1 MSGFCVDSL
10 RRWERALQEEIM
22 RIAVIGA
29 GAIGGMLAVRLALS
43 GQAVTVVD
51 QGAHLEAIRANGV
64 KLLHHDGREE
74 LARVRAAASCAQ
86 AGAQDLV
93 FLALKAY
100 VLEAVAPQMPALF
113 GHDTIVVPLQNGLPW
128 WYFQNFSG
136 PHAGY
141 RLQTADPNG
150 TIERSIEPSRLIGC
164 VVYPAGEIAAP
175 GVIRHLEGDR
185 FPVGELDGSESARVK
200 TLSETL
206 TAAGLKSPVLA
217 DIRSEIWL
225 KLWGNMSFNPISAL
239 THATLVDICEE
250 PTTRALAAD
259 MMREAQAIAAKLGVT
274 FRVPLEKRIEGAT
287 KVGKHKT
294 STLQDIEAGRDVE
307 VDALIGS
314 VIELG
319 TLTATPIPATRAV
332 HAMLKLLVKTMREQH
347 ARVALQPLP
356 SP

>member
-1 MSGFCVDSL
+1 
-10 RRWERALQEEIM
+10 M

-43 GQAVTVVD
+43 GQTVTVVD
-51 QGAHLEAIRANGV
+51 QGPHLDAIRKNGL
-64 KLLHHDGREE
+64 KLVHHDGSEE
-74 LARVRAAASCAQ
+74 VADKLRAVGSCAE
-86 AGAQDLV
+86 AGVQDLV
-93 FLALKAY
+93 FVALKAY
-100 VLEAVAPQMPALF
+100 VLETAAPQMRPLF
-113 GHDTIVVPLQNGLPW
+113 ADDTIVVPLQNGLPW

-136 PHAGY
+136 PHAGH
-141 RLQTADPNG
+141 RLQTADPTG
-150 TIERSIEPSRLIGC
+150 TIEHSIETRRLIGS

-200 TLSETL
+200 NVSEL
-206 TAAGLKSPVLA
+206 LVAARLKAPILA

-250 PTTRALAAD
+250 PATRELAAD
-259 MMREAQAIAAKLGVT
+259 MMREAQAIAGKLGVT
-274 FRVPLEKRIEGAT
+274 FRVSVERRIEGAA

-294 STLQDIEAGRDVE
+294 STLQDVEAGREVE

-319 TLTATPIPATRAV
+319 GLTETPIPATRAV
-332 HAMLKLLVKTMREQH
+332 HALTKLLVRTMREQH
-347 ARVALQPLP
+347 ARVLLQPL
-356 SP
+356 

>member
-1 MSGFCVDSL
+1 
-10 RRWERALQEEIM
+10 M

-51 QGAHLEAIRANGV
+51 QGAHLEAIRANGL

-74 LARVRAAASCAQ
+74 LARVRAVASCAE

-113 GHDTIVVPLQNGLPW
+113 GENTIVVPLQNGLPW

-206 TAAGLKSPVLA
+206 TAAGLKSPILA

-274 FRVPLEKRIEGAT
+274 FRVPLERRIEGAA

-332 HAMLKLLVKTMREQH
+332 HAMLKLLVRTMREQH

-356 SP
+356 AP

>member
-1 MSGFCVDSL
+1 
-10 RRWERALQEEIM
+10 M

-51 QGAHLEAIRANGV
+51 QGAHLEAIRANGL

-74 LARVRAAASCAQ
+74 LARVRAVASCAE

-113 GHDTIVVPLQNGLPW
+113 GENTIVVPLQNGLPW

-185 FPVGELDGSESARVK
+185 FPVGELDGSESVRVK

-206 TAAGLKSPVLA
+206 TAAGLKSPILA

-239 THATLVDICEE
+239 THATLVDICKFP
-250 PTTRALAAD
+250 PTRTLAAQ
-259 MMREAQAIAAKLGVT
+259 MMEEAQAIANKLGVT
-274 FRVPLEKRIEGAT
+274 FKLGIERRIAGAEKIGA
-287 KVGKHKT
+287 HKT
-294 STLQDIEAGRDVE
+294 SMLQDVEAGRAIE
-307 VDALIGS
+307 LEALVGS
-314 VIELG
+314 VLELARLTGVETPRIDASYALMQLLLQTLDHSKGRLQIE
-319 TLTATPIPATRAV
+319 PRA
-332 HAMLKLLVKTMREQH
+332 
-347 ARVALQPLP
+347 
-356 SP
+356 

>member
-1 MSGFCVDSL
+1 
-10 RRWERALQEEIM
+10 M

-43 GQAVTVVD
+43 GQTVTVID
-51 QGAHLEAIRANGV
+51 QDAHLDAIRANGL
-64 KLLHHDGREE
+64 KLLHHDGSEE
-74 LARVRAAASCAQ
+74 LARELRAVASCAE

-113 GHDTIVVPLQNGLPW
+113 TDDTIVVPLQNGLPW

-150 TIERSIEPSRLIGC
+150 TIERSIDPSRLIGC

-185 FPVGELDGSESARVK
+185 FPVGELDGSESARV
-200 TLSETL
+200 TSVAAALV
-206 TAAGLKSPVLA
+206 AAGLKAPILA

-250 PTTRALAAD
+250 PATRELAAE

-274 FRVPLEKRIEGAT
+274 FRVPLEKRIEGAAR
-287 KVGKHKT
+287 VGKHKT

-319 TLTATPIPATRAV
+319 TLTETPIPATRAV
-332 HAMLKLLVKTMREQH
+332 HALLKLLVRTMREQR
-347 ARVALQPLP
+347 ARVVLQPV
-356 SP
+356 

>member
-1 MSGFCVDSL
+1 
-10 RRWERALQEEIM
+10 M

-29 GAIGGMLAVRLALS
+29 GAIGGMVAVRLALS
-43 GQAVTVVD
+43 GQTVTVVD
-51 QGAHLEAIRANGV
+51 QGAHLEAIRANGLN
-64 KLLHHDGREE
+64 LLHHDGREE
-74 LARVRAAASCAQ
+74 IARNVRAAASCGE

-113 GHDTIVVPLQNGLPW
+113 ADHTTVVPLQNGLPW
-128 WYFQNFSG
+128 WYFQNFRG
-136 PHAGY
+136 PHAGH

-150 TIERSIEPSRLIGC
+150 TIERNVEPSRLIGC

-185 FPVGELDGSESARVK
+185 FPVGELDGSESVRVK
-200 TLSETL
+200 NLSETL
-206 TAAGLKSPVLA
+206 TAAGLKAPVLS

-250 PTTRALAAD
+250 PATRELAAD
-259 MMREAQAIAAKLGVT
+259 MMREAQAIAGKLGVT
-274 FRVPLEKRIEGAT
+274 FRVPLEKRIEGAA

-319 TLTATPIPATRAV
+319 ALTGTPIPATRAV
-332 HAMLKLLVKTMREQH
+332 HAMLKLLVRTMREQR
-347 ARVALQPLP
+347 ARVVLQPA
-356 SP
+356 